1 MNQVQKFLL
10 EEGVS
15 LKYTGFN
22 YVVMA
27 VQLVMEKEERMRA
40 LEKEV
45 YQKVA
50 DQYGVSRS
58 SVEKNI
64 RKIRDV
70 LWIDRCGH
78 FLSRVQG
85 GQFHRAPYPG
95 EMIELIALYLKK
107 CSNTNPN

>member
-1 MNQVQKFLL
+1 MNQVQKFLS

-15 LKYTGFN
+15 LKYTGFD

-50 DQYGVSRS
+50 DEYHVSRS

-70 LWIDRCGH
+70 LWIDRGGH
-78 FLSRVQG
+78 FPTRVQG
-85 GQFHRAPYPG
+85 GRFRRAPYPG

-107 CSNTNPN
+107 RL

>member
-1 MNQVQKFLL
+1 MNQVQKFLS

-15 LKYTGFN
+15 LKYTGFD

-50 DQYGVSRS
+50 DEYHVSRS

-70 LWIDRCGH
+70 LWID
-78 FLSRVQG
+78 QG
-85 GQFHRAPYPG
+85 GRFHRAPYPG

-107 CSNTNPN
+107 RL